1 MLLLNEY
8 LDGLVQLHVCH
19 FSKGSEVLSQFLQS
33 VIDGTLDLHGD
44 LLSELSLLLRMSLN
58 NFIVVSFSLFCP
70 LLESLLINVSVP
82 GILKGIL
89 DLISDRIFLP
99 IRIPIFGCAV
109 CCGLFVASFLQHIT
123 AIEDIIKIERLARHF
138 EAP

>member
-1 MLLLNEY
+1 L
-8 LDGLVQLHVCH
+8 
-19 FSKGSEVLSQFLQS
+19 
-33 VIDGTLDLHGD
+33 
-44 LLSELSLLLRMSLN
+44 SLN

-99 IRIPIFGCAV
+99 VRIPIFDCAV
-109 CCGLFVASFLQHIT
+109 GCGLFVASFLQYIA